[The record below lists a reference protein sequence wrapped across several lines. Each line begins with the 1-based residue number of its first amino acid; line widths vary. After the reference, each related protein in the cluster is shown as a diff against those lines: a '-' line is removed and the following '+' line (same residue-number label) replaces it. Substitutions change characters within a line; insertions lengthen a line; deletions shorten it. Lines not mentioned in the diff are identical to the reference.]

1 MGGRG
6 GFFGG
11 RGGFSG
17 RGGKGGSLGEGLRA
31 PRWDLSRLPK
41 FEKHFYHESPAVTN
55 RALVCFLVSY
65 FTLKEDTDP
74 LNVKCDFAVPLFVLT

>member
-41 FEKHFYHESPAVTN
+41 FEKHFYHESPAVAN
-55 RALVCFLVSY
+55 RPVVCCFGVI
-65 FTLKEDTDP
+65 
-74 LNVKCDFAVPLFVLT
+74 LNVSVILQCCYAD